1 MRLGRVASQWIVV
14 LILLLVLAV
23 INHYRPDLTGF
34 EVDPS
39 TKNQREA
46 SGGTYQAIDGD
57 SFKAGQIEVRLH
69 GIDAPEYRQS
79 CKDASGQSF
88 NCGKSARDVLSKLL
102 RGRSVSCRIID
113 KDRYGRQVSVCRDG
127 ETDINREMVRLG
139 WAVAYRKHSGAY
151 VSAESEAR
159 KAKRGIWQGTFEAPD
174 KYRDRQRAVEGSL
187 AGDD

>member
-1 MRLGRVASQWIVV
+1 MRLGRIASQWVVV

-34 EVDPS
+34 DVGSPATE
-39 TKNQREA
+39 KAQRA
-46 SGGTYQAIDGD
+46 GGSYQAIDGD
-57 SFKAGQIEVRLH
+57 SFRAGETEVRLH
-69 GIDAPEYRQS
+69 GIDAPEYRQT
-79 CKDASGQSF
+79 CKDQANQSF
-88 NCGKSARDVLSKLL
+88 SCGKMARDALSKLL

-127 ETDINREMVRLG
+127 EMDINREMVRLG
-139 WAVAYRKHSGAY
+139 WAMAYRRHSGAY
-151 VSAESEAR
+151 VSAENEAR

-187 AGDD
+187 IGED